1 MSNITLDTIRSL
13 DANKTY
19 YIANSTGQIKEA
31 GGSQKFKTFF
41 GIGDGRDKVQR
52 LIDGVKVALLKAS
65 GESDNAALTTAIEEY
80 DDNHNWLFSASG
92 GSLANIAN
100 RFAMDNADKIAS
112 ATARELAEKHITALV
127 KETVRPCLRREEWPA
142 DAVAYLERAA
152 KPLVDHPPKKE
163 EAGGRRVLDEDA
175 FETQLKALLDAAST
189 DLIHIAGCERLG
201 MPRFDKAYL
210 DHVFATFY
218 DENGVRNEKTE
229 ADLRPAIDVRLE
241 AAFMRAR
248 FKDDAEKEAL
258 TGLGRDALEA
268 CSKDADALDGVV
280 AGLKNKSVLVNN
292 AGKMR
297 NREGVLTRV
306 GNYREN
312 FAELRKAAKGNKAV
326 LRTGLMALRA
336 THGKPMPS
344 GAVADIARIARS
356 VDMSLVG
363 KLGPRSSGPEL
374 HRAFRQFYNAIQ
386 RVLSEA
392 RLTSKMDG
400 QDDLLQCRLLI
411 CAFLLERFPQESLRN
426 IEAALETPQTARLQQ
441 LYFDITIE
449 QYEPEGWE
457 RPWPD
462 AKKLIKAQTS
472 SLQHYTS
479 SVKKAVDTMLGLE
492 GHAIDSAKAEQ
503 FSARD
508 IDADEIFADL
518 EENSRQIGKATR
530 KRFLE
535 NIIVK
540 GGGPAAENLREVVS
554 SHVPEIPFMPEN
566 HMADRFTKA
575 AGPLVTLA
583 ALVDAK
589 KIDKGLVKDTGF
601 AKAIA
606 DGNLEVEFEN
616 GGKLSADPDEALDQ
630 LARAI
635 TDRKDA
641 TFTTLDPLARRKVA
655 LVAGLLGD
663 KAADALFQG
672 IGNALDAEGAAS
684 AFTLA
689 GSPSGTKR
697 QIYVK
702 ASDGNFL
709 KVSITAERTG
719 SIAHMGSKSFT
730 LKPGSVA
737 KANFVMEIDV
747 DNMKWLDR
755 SFDLDAFDGTEAEEI
770 AFGAGRITNRGPRVK
785 ELIPQSLEKI
795 KNNVIAGASFIL
807 N

>member
-1 MSNITLDTIRSL
+1 
-13 DANKTY
+13 
-19 YIANSTGQIKEA
+19 
-31 GGSQKFKTFF
+31 
-41 GIGDGRDKVQR
+41 
-52 LIDGVKVALLKAS
+52 
-65 GESDNAALTTAIEEY
+65 
-80 DDNHNWLFSASG
+80 
-92 GSLANIAN
+92 
-100 RFAMDNADKIAS
+100 
-112 ATARELAEKHITALV
+112 
-127 KETVRPCLRREEWPA
+127 
-142 DAVAYLERAA
+142 
-152 KPLVDHPPKKE
+152 
-163 EAGGRRVLDEDA
+163 
-175 FETQLKALLDAAST
+175 
-189 DLIHIAGCERLG
+189 
-201 MPRFDKAYL
+201 
-210 DHVFATFY
+210 
-218 DENGVRNEKTE
+218 
-229 ADLRPAIDVRLE
+229 
-241 AAFMRAR
+241 
-248 FKDDAEKEAL
+248 
-258 TGLGRDALEA
+258 
-268 CSKDADALDGVV
+268 
-280 AGLKNKSVLVNN
+280 
-292 AGKMR
+292 
-297 NREGVLTRV
+297 
-306 GNYREN
+306 
-312 FAELRKAAKGNKAV
+312 
-326 LRTGLMALRA
+326 
-336 THGKPMPS
+336 
-344 GAVADIARIARS
+344 
-356 VDMSLVG
+356 
-363 KLGPRSSGPEL
+363 
-374 HRAFRQFYNAIQ
+374 
-386 RVLSEA
+386 
-392 RLTSKMDG
+392 
-400 QDDLLQCRLLI
+400 
-411 CAFLLERFPQESLRN
+411 
-426 IEAALETPQTARLQQ
+426 
-441 LYFDITIE
+441 
-449 QYEPEGWE
+449 
-457 RPWPD
+457 
-462 AKKLIKAQTS
+462 
-472 SLQHYTS
+472 
-479 SVKKAVDTMLGLE
+479 MLGLE

-684 AFTLA
+684 AFTL
-689 GSPSGTKR
+689 
-697 QIYVK
+697 
-702 ASDGNFL
+702 SDGNFL

-770 AFGAGRITNRGPRVK
+770 ASILRK
-785 ELIPQSLEKI
+785 EHRDCEVYVQNGGQEIYSYYIILE
-795 KNNVIAGASFIL
+795 
-807 N
+807 